1 MSELDVLPFNLK
13 GNEAGWRDSRQ
24 LVDSRMSYP
33 QFSYC
38 VGALEGVA
46 S

>member
-1 MSELDVLPFNLK
+1 MSELDVLPFIFK
-13 GNEAGWRDSRQ
+13 GDEAGWRDSRQ

-33 QFSYC
+33 QFSNY
-38 VGALEGVA
+38 VGALGGVV